1 MHTATWMTLGNII
14 LSERNQSQKMTY
26 CMIPFIRN
34 VQSRQV
40 YTDRQKVHQWL
51 PFIERRKE
59 EDVAAG
65 RGGVLF
71 AVMKCPAIK

>member
-1 MHTATWMTLGNII
+1 MFKVRKSTQT
-14 LSERNQSQKMTY
+14 
-26 CMIPFIRN
+26 
-34 VQSRQV
+34 
-40 YTDRQKVHQWL
+40 VHQWL

>member
-1 MHTATWMTLGNII
+1 
-14 LSERNQSQKMTY
+14 
-26 CMIPFIRN
+26 MIPFIRN